1 MKPRLR
7 AIVAFAALFLFA
19 AALTIAAIPSLAAGD
34 DAVITYRKVF
44 KGSTPEFVE
53 LKITQSG
60 KCFFDV
66 RQLVEEPVAQEFSV
80 SDGLRA
86 KIFSLA
92 AELHNFRDSDLDV
105 HRKIANLG
113 EKTFRYEKGSEV
125 HEAKFNYTT
134 NEPANQLYQLF
145 EGLARQ
151 QEHIVT
157 LERRL
162 KHDRLGLSEELGY
175 LQKDYDDKII
185 PEPENLLPVL
195 QEISDDSRVIEVA
208 RSHARALIAK
218 IHGAK

>member
-1 MKPRLR
+1 MNPRFR
-7 AIVAFAALFLFA
+7 VVASVAALLVFS
-19 AALTIAAIPSLAAGD
+19 AAIALAAGD

-44 KGSTPEFVE
+44 KASTPEFVE
-53 LKITQSG
+53 LKISQAG
-60 KCFFDV
+60 KSSFDIRQLAEEASPQPFDV
-66 RQLVEEPVAQEFSV
+66 
-80 SDGLRA
+80 SDALRE
-86 KIFSLA
+86 KIFALA
-92 AELHNFRDSDLDV
+92 AQLHNFRDADLDV

-145 EGLARQ
+145 EGLSRQ

-195 QEISDDSRVIEVA
+195 QEISEDSRVIEVA
-208 RSHARALIAK
+208 RTHARALIAK